1 MSRTTTKIIIAQ
13 EDGTVVGQY
22 FLGQGEHLIGRES
35 HCTIQLEAD
44 HVSREHARLI
54 ISADAIEIEDL
65 DSTSGT
71 YLDGIS
77 VKGRIPIQPGQ
88 KLWISD
94 LYIDIERQGFG
105 GLIEGSR
112 LGDGRFTLKR
122 ELGKG
127 GMGAVWLALY
137 EETQENFA
145 LKLVSGE
152 ISLDPES
159 LKELQREVNKS
170 HKLVHPNI
178 VRMGY
183 FWKEEGEPAFIS
195 LEYVDGTDLHQL
207 RSDSPNGLLA
217 WKDVQT
223 YMLQLCDALEYAHT
237 QKVAHRDIKPSN
249 FMIDREG
256 NLKLADFGIA
266 ATLNSS
272 SLSFTSSSVL
282 GSGTP
287 PYMSPQQLDGK
298 RPQVTDDIYSIGA
311 TFYDLLTSNPP
322 FYQGD
327 ISYQVRHTEVSP
339 MAERLKELELANDI
353 PEYVSAIVMAC
364 LQKDPAQRPQSMQVI
379 REWIQSGVEVA
390 VEPEKVSP
398 TSARETQRLDPTPL
412 LAARKAAGSGFGKEP
427 ASVATPQPSRQTT
440 TSATPTK
447 MGMGAV
453 CPQCNA
459 TVQSGQLVC
468 TVCGSHLRAM
478 PSADKMGTG
487 KLIAIIVGTVMIF
500 GCLASVLLPALARA
514 KAKDNRIKCMN
525 NLSTIGKVTLGFN
538 QDNGGRTPW
547 NLIPSQT
554 ANHFGSAPSG
564 TAGAIFG
571 LRAMKSEIQSAKFLL
586 SPCDPARMPDN
597 EVLQAGWANIN
608 TAAGNPVT
616 IGTSYVFCQGGD
628 FQRPATIVALTRNLN
643 SNNIAAGRWSGADES
658 PTPTNAMTG
667 LNKVTRSARAR

>member
-1 MSRTTTKIIIAQ
+1 MSRTTTKVIIAQ

-22 FLGQGEHLIGRES
+22 FLGDGEHLIGRET
-35 HCTIQLEAD
+35 HCTIQLEAT
-44 HVSREHARLI
+44 HVSREHAKLI

-65 DSTSGT
+65 GSTTGT
-71 YLDGIS
+71 SLDGIS

-152 ISLDPES
+152 ISLDPKC

-170 HKLVHPNI
+170 HNLVHPNI

-207 RSDSPNGLLA
+207 RSDSPDGLLA
-217 WKDVQT
+217 WKDIQT

-249 FMIDREG
+249 FMINSDG

-266 ATLNSS
+266 ATLNSN

-298 RPQVTDDIYSIGA
+298 RPQVTDDIYSVGA
-311 TFYDLLTSNPP
+311 TFYDLLTSKPP
-322 FYQGD
+322 FHHGD
-327 ISYQVRHTEVSP
+327 ISYQVRHTEVTP
-339 MAERLKELELANDI
+339 MSERLEELELANDI
-353 PEYVSAIVMAC
+353 PEHVGAIVMAC
-364 LQKDPAQRPQSMQVI
+364 L
-379 REWIQSGVEVA
+379 
-390 VEPEKVSP
+390 
-398 TSARETQRLDPTPL
+398 
-412 LAARKAAGSGFGKEP
+412 
-427 ASVATPQPSRQTT
+427 
-440 TSATPTK
+440 
-447 MGMGAV
+447 
-453 CPQCNA
+453 
-459 TVQSGQLVC
+459 
-468 TVCGSHLRAM
+468 
-478 PSADKMGTG
+478 
-487 KLIAIIVGTVMIF
+487 
-500 GCLASVLLPALARA
+500 
-514 KAKDNRIKCMN
+514 
-525 NLSTIGKVTLGFN
+525 
-538 QDNGGRTPW
+538 
-547 NLIPSQT
+547 
-554 ANHFGSAPSG
+554 
-564 TAGAIFG
+564 
-571 LRAMKSEIQSAKFLL
+571 
-586 SPCDPARMPDN
+586 
-597 EVLQAGWANIN
+597 
-608 TAAGNPVT
+608 
-616 IGTSYVFCQGGD
+616 
-628 FQRPATIVALTRNLN
+628 
-643 SNNIAAGRWSGADES
+643 
-658 PTPTNAMTG
+658 
-667 LNKVTRSARAR
+667 